1 MKYTPGAGYH
11 RFKRQE
17 AHIIRKLDGPK
28 RPTREQ
34 DCDKQDIPRHLGMN
48 SQGRTWTF

>member
-1 MKYTPGAGYH
+1 MKNRTGNTFH
-11 RFKRQE
+11 NFKKQE

-28 RPTREQ
+28 RPTRVQNYPQ
-34 DCDKQDIPRHLGMN
+34 DLPRHHDVN